1 MTAVLSSTNLME
13 KNIDSDLYDNGE
25 AFCRFLHSAIVG
37 SRVLLLYQQEEEGDK
52 TTTHVIYTGIRSVW
66 APPSDGCL
74 QYGCNTSL
82 MTGSA

>member
-1 MTAVLSSTNLME
+1 MGGHE
-13 KNIDSDLYDNGE
+13 KKNQNAADT
-25 AFCRFLHSAIVG
+25 V
-37 SRVLLLYQQEEEGDK
+37 YQQEEEGDK